1 MKQLTKDVL
10 VSLFMGLVIPGLVL
24 NGAWKVWNAALQTIP
39 EERTGIQQTVLL
51 PVKIQNRDGTVAE
64 GDMDSYLVGVVLGE
78 MPAYFEPEALK
89 AQAVVARTYAHKA
102 YTTGGKHGNSSV
114 CREPACCQAW
124 ISEEDYL
131 QQGGTPEDVEKIRLA
146 VQSTSGQVLT
156 YQGELIEATYFSCSG
171 GRTEDAAAVWG
182 TDFPY
187 LQAVDSPG
195 EENAAHYR
203 DTVTFSAKEVADQLD
218 LTESPLRIGDIV
230 YTEGG
235 GIDTIEIANQTF
247 TGTELRQKL
256 GLYSAAFSI
265 NISEDLV
272 TIDTKGYGHRV
283 GMSQYGA
290 DAMAVAGSTYEEIL
304 EHYYQGTELTR
315 LDGK

>member
-24 NGAWKVWNAALQTIP
+24 NGAWKVWNAALQTGQ
-39 EERTGIQQTVLL
+39 EEVTENLQSVFL
-51 PVKIQNRDGTVAE
+51 PVKVQNQDGTVYE
-64 GDMDSYLVGVVLGE
+64 EDMDTYLAGVVRGE
-78 MPAYFEPEALK
+78 MPAYFETEALK

-102 YTTGGKHGNSSV
+102 YTTGGKHGNGSV

-195 EENAAHYR
+195 EESAVHYR
-203 DTVTFSAKEVADQLD
+203 DTMTFSAVELSELLG
-218 LTESPLRIGDIV
+218 LTGPMIRVGNIV

-235 GIDTIEIANQTF
+235 GVDTIEIGGEEF
-247 TGTELRQKL
+247 TGAQIRKKL
-256 GLYSAAFSI
+256 GLHSAAFSI
-265 NISEDLV
+265 TIAGDLV

-290 DAMAVAGSTYEEIL
+290 DAMAVTGSTYEEIL

>member
-64 GDMDSYLVGVVLGE
+64 GDMDAYLVGVVLGE
-78 MPAYFEPEALK
+78 MPAYFEAEALK
-89 AQAVVARTYAHKA
+89 AQAVVARTFAWKA

-114 CREPACCQAW
+114 CTEPSCCQAW

-131 QQGGTPEDVEKIRLA
+131 QQGGTMESVEKIRA
-146 VQSTSGQVLT
+146 SVQATSGQVLT
-156 YQGELIEATYFSCSG
+156 FQGELIEATYFSCSG
-171 GRTEDAAAVWG
+171 GRTEDAVSVWG
-182 TDFPY
+182 KDFPY

-203 DTVTFSAKEVADQLD
+203 DTVTFSAEEVADLLD

-235 GIDTIEIANQTF
+235 GIDTIEIADQTF

-265 NISEDLV
+265 NISENLV